1 MTRLS
6 EQLEHEAEVARTN
19 LAADLGEL
27 RHRVTPGQIVDQAIV
42 YVHDTWVNELGR
54 NLLRNPVPL
63 LLIGAASPGR
73 LSPATVGPDRHQGR
87 FHWR

>member
-27 RHRVTPGQIVDQAIV
+27 RQRVTPRQIVDQAV
-42 YVHDTWVNELGR
+42 LCARDTWVSELGR
-54 NLLRNPVPL
+54 NLLRDIRENPVPL
-63 LLIGAASPGR
+63 LLIGAGIAWARIASNR
-73 LSPATVGPDRHQGR
+73 RHR
-87 FHWR
+87 IVVR